1 MFIFDVLPMAQRWTV
16 VETSRSEEFVPLK
29 NATGP
34 DSPPVVRQAMSNQ
47 AAQWLEKAGVKVSR
61 TANGDAALPLE
72 ICPLFALDEEELA
85 AKVDRT
91 LQISGP
97 TYLEEVSSP

>member
-1 MFIFDVLPMAQRWTV
+1 
-16 VETSRSEEFVPLK
+16 LK

-34 DSPPVVRQAMSNQ
+34 DSPPVVRQAISNQ
-47 AAQWLEKAGVKVSR
+47 AAQWLEKAGVKVPRLAS
-61 TANGDAALPLE
+61 GDAAVPLE
-72 ICPLFALDEEELA
+72 ISPLFALDAEELA

-97 TYLEEVSSP
+97 TYLDEVRSQESGVRSQEPGSSGQ